1 MSDATIK
8 TVSAI
13 IETLE
18 NIDVFLKE
26 IHFNDDF
33 VLELKPIIEKIKN
46 MEINKHYLSLRNKHQ
61 QVLLT

>member
-33 VLELKPIIEKIKN
+33 VL
-46 MEINKHYLSLRNKHQ
+46 
-61 QVLLT
+61 

>member
-18 NIDVFLKE
+18 NIDVFLHLCTFKT
-26 IHFNDDF
+26 
-33 VLELKPIIEKIKN
+33 PILYTNETQ
-46 MEINKHYLSLRNKHQ
+46 YLNILNN
-61 QVLLT
+61 